1 MGDGVQVTN
10 IKLIRTSCILVK
22 KKKKCKEKKQQQ
34 LPLQWLFISFVSGN
48 KGYVQSRIM
57 SEI

>member
-22 KKKKCKEKKQQQ
+22 KKKSVKKRNNNNC
-34 LPLQWLFISFVSGN
+34 LCSG
-48 KGYVQSRIM
+48 YLLVL
-57 SEI
+57 

>member
-34 LPLQWLFISFVSGN
+34 LPL
-48 KGYVQSRIM
+48 
-57 SEI
+57 